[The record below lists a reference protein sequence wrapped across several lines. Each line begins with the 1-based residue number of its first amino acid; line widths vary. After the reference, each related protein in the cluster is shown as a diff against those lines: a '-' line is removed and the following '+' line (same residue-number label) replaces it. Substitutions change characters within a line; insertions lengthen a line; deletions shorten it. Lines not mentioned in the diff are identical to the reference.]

1 MYMGLLGFIR
11 NTSVNTLVNVESW
24 GKFKLTDLFEITG
37 STTTPK
43 NQLDLD
49 ASKKYP
55 YITTQATNNAV
66 FGWSDKFTENGG
78 VLVVDSAVLGT
89 CTYQEYNFTASDH
102 VEKLI
107 PKFVMTRNIA
117 LFLCTIINKAGEFI
131 GYSYGKKRSQKALKQ
146 ESIYLPTTDSGTPDW
161 QYMDSYIEKLYTEI
175 EKLVE

>member
-1 MYMGLLGFIR
+1 MGLLGFIR
-11 NTSVNTLVNVESW
+11 SASCNTLVDVESW

-43 NQLDLD
+43 NKLELDT
-49 ASKKYP
+49 SKKYP

-66 FGWSDKFTENGG
+66 FGWSDVFTENGG

-89 CTYQEYNFTASDH
+89 CTYQECNFTASDH

-107 PKFVMTRNIA
+107 PKFELTRNIA
-117 LFLCTIINKAGEFI
+117 LFLCTIINKTGELI
-131 GYSYGKKRSQKALKQ
+131 GYNYGKKRSQKALKQ
-146 ESIYLPTTDSGTPDW
+146 ESIYLPITENGTPDW
-161 QYMDSYIEKLYTEI
+161 KYMDSYINNLYTEI